1 MCKGGSSERTRRLPS
16 EIDQELRPM
25 NSEPWMRGLMRWRSR
40 IVVHSVNLTLA
51 KEPGDVGQ
59 VLGIG

>member
-1 MCKGGSSERTRRLPS
+1 
-16 EIDQELRPM
+16 M